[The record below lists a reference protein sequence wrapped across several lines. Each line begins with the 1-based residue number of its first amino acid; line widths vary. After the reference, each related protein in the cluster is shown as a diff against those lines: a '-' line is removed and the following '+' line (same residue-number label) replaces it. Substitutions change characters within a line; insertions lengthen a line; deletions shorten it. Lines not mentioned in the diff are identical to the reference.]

1 MLSSWHFQPTQCSNY
16 IHKKM
21 VWFDNKAFSPTL
33 QGCRAHLHFVW
44 NSNAVLDLLALALR
58 EEVAQII
65 SDWLKNLNNG
75 MIPWKNVSW
84 NIGKFVWVPYFEPIR
99 ICCWFPFSQF
109 DTLYPAQ
116 LIIVKTWKEFLL
128 FFQLHTNSAG
138 REPSIKKGRIS
149 VLSISCCFQNSK
161 IGGVL

>member
-33 QGCRAHLHFVW
+33 QGWRAHLHFVR
-44 NSNAVLDLLALALR
+44 NSNAVLVLLALALG

-84 NIGKFVWVPYFEPIR
+84 NIGKFVCAIFWANQNLLLVSLFPVWYLIPCSAHYCQNMERISALFPIAHQLCR
-99 ICCWFPFSQF
+99 EGTLHKEGKNFSPI
-109 DTLYPAQ
+109 D
-116 LIIVKTWKEFLL
+116 FLL
-128 FFQLHTNSAG
+128 F
-138 REPSIKKGRIS
+138 PK
-149 VLSISCCFQNSK
+149 
-161 IGGVL
+161 